1 MTLTLAR
8 FTVPSRSQSG
18 RWWPALAGFV
28 TWSLVGLTSVYWASR
43 WMGAGPQEAVPVS
56 PVRPVTL
63 DAEQVARALGSGGP
77 SKPEA
82 APATTPAR
90 HTLMGVATD
99 AAGHGVALIS
109 TDGQAAKAYRLG
121 AALPDGLVLRTLGA
135 RQAGLATDAQAPANM
150 RLDLPFNN
158 R

>member
-1 MTLTLAR
+1 MKLTLAR

-43 WMGAGPQEAVPVS
+43 WMGAGPHEPVPVA
-56 PVRPVTL
+56 PVRTATI
-63 DAEQVARALGSGGP
+63 DAEQVARALGAGGP
-77 SKPEA
+77 SKSEA
-82 APATTPAR
+82 VPAEASSR
-90 HTLMGVATD
+90 HILLGVATD

-121 AALPDGLVLRTLGA
+121 AALPDGLVLRTLDA
-135 RQAGLATDAQAPANM
+135 RQAGLATDAQAPASL